1 MWQRVNQPEVLAAV
15 LEPLEP
21 ATRKA
26 LLSDRRP
33 YWCCSFR
40 NFESSIRYIK
50 TYLRT
55 RYASTPLL
63 LERSG
68 CFLSLTFWQAR

>member
-1 MWQRVNQPEVLAAV
+1 MWQRVNQPEVLSAV
-15 LEPLEP
+15 LELEP

-33 YWCCSFR
+33 YWCCSFC

-50 TYLRT
+50 THLRT
-55 RYASTPLL
+55 R
-63 LERSG
+63 
-68 CFLSLTFWQAR
+68 